1 MELTVRIVNQG
12 ALEEREFTNQQT
24 GQKEKFATMPFVLQH
39 GSDKIYAEMI
49 QEQARKQGTLDP
61 NYYYVAY
68 LSLQARPWTDQQGK
82 QRWENRVTL
91 NKIVVK

>member
-12 ALEEREFTNQQT
+12 ALEEREYTNQQT

-61 NYYYVAY
+61 NYYYVAS
-68 LSLQARPWTDQQGK
+68 LSVQARPWTDQQGR
-82 QRWENRVTL
+82 QRYETRVVL
-91 NKIVVK
+91 NKISVL

>member
-61 NYYYVAY
+61 NYYYVAN
-68 LSLQARPWTDQQGK
+68 LSVQARPWTDQQGR
-82 QRWENRVTL
+82 QRYETRVVLNRISVL
-91 NKIVVK
+91 

>member
-39 GSDKIYAEMI
+39 GSDKVFAEMI
-49 QEQARKQGTLDP
+49 QEQARKQAVLDP

-68 LSLQARPWTDQQGK
+68 LSLQARPWEDQQGK

>member
-12 ALEEREFTNQQT
+12 ALEEREYTNQQT

-39 GSDKIYAEMI
+39 GADKIYAEMI

-82 QRWENRVTL
+82 QRYENRIVL
-91 NKIVVK
+91 NKIAVL